1 MMGMPLSPEMQAKVN
16 EAVAARKAKV
26 AASLGKTVEEL
37 DAAQHEA
44 VHGHAHDDGDGCAC
58 GHEHGRGHEA
68 EPAQEAPE
76 VDERAVLDFIRSRQA
91 TIERQRAQIRA
102 LTAEKEHLGRQL
114 ELSEKKCATLRDAL
128 AKVRAELKAVRQ
140 APEAGGVDGPAAE

>member
-37 DAAQHEA
+37 DAAQHA
-44 VHGHAHDDGDGCAC
+44 SAHGHTHADGEEAC
-58 GHEHGRGHEA
+58 GHEHGHEA

-140 APEAGGVDGPAAE
+140 APEAGGADGPAAE